1 MLVPPSLCFGQ
12 INVLSIAPPRKV
24 TVKAGGEAPGALSLQ
39 LREGFHVN
47 SNAPADPYLIPLR
60 LTWNP
65 GPVEAA
71 AIEFPK
77 PQSEKL
83 AFSEKPVLIFSG
95 SFDVTTRFKAPAGAP
110 TGQSLVTGKLRYQA
124 CNDRMCLAPK
134 TVDVTL
140 PVEIVK

>member
-1 MLVPPSLCFGQ
+1 MPSLSFAQ
-12 INVLSIAPPRKV
+12 TNVLSVAPPKKV
-24 TVKAGGEAPGALSLQ
+24 TVKAGGAADGVLTLQ
-39 LREGFHVN
+39 LRDGYHVN

-60 LTWNP
+60 LTWTP

-71 AIEFPK
+71 AVEFPK

-95 SFDVTTRFKAPAGAP
+95 SFDIATRFKAPANAAP
-110 TGQSLVTGKLRYQA
+110 GQSLVTGKLRYQA